1 MPSFHVMQKKNVH
14 VGPWPDLDMWTTS
27 VPQRNIN
34 EKLSVSCKYICNEI
48 LLSVS
53 YKTVQAPVQV
63 PICLQL
69 NPTLCW
75 TEKLSAHMHNF
86 PCGGSKYNADI
97 VQDLI

>member
-1 MPSFHVMQKKNVH
+1 MQKKNVH

-63 PICLQL
+63 PTLPSIKSHPVLDRKTVCAYAQL
-69 NPTLCW
+69 SMW
-75 TEKLSAHMHNF
+75 WKQ
-86 PCGGSKYNADI
+86 
-97 VQDLI
+97 V